1 MFWFTIYIACTG
13 SRTRQKAS
21 ANIWCLIKYRN
32 IFNLQL
38 WIMFNLGAC
47 QSTFPFLWNKVYPQS
62 QCWKKLKIKSE
73 SNRKEICLF
82 VKSSVP
88 FISFYETWDN
98 LSRLQNVSKIFFNW
112 KIIRYLVIIKNNLNS
127 LGSPG

>member
-88 FISFYETWDN
+88 FISFMRHET
-98 LSRLQNVSKIFFNW
+98 IFLDCRMYQKYFLIG
-112 KIIRYLVIIKNNLNS
+112 KIIKYLVIIKNNLNS